1 MGKCVS
7 KDMNVAESSERRG
20 NSLTV
25 SPQVHSSTLLY
36 SSGQNQEVIAH
47 TCACGNSDSEVDDGS
62 NGTGQVTRS
71 VSASLE
77 WRNDVTASTSE
88 RTYYSTAPVELWT
101 ELRNDVTTSIS
112 EQTFYSTA
120 PVELWTKVRNDATTS
135 TGEQTCYAKA
145 PTEPLN
151 DLLSKDLQDP
161 NFVLVTPNEGES
173 CVEVLLLDQVD
184 VDLEKLIAEGGQA
197 HVYFASCD
205 KFSTPVVVKRLKYG
219 NVDLFQL
226 QRRMEMVMKT
236 MKKRNSAICRVFGVG
251 KDYVGNVWIVMEQ
264 MAGDL
269 RTLIDSRMRVRKGKW
284 KGKLEKGGMPFDY
297 NNTITMMMHIAQG
310 MEDLHSCDLIHA
322 DLKASNILV
331 TTLIMD
337 SEEEDNGLEQV
348 SESMYFYV
356 KIGDFESSDDIVGT
370 LFWRA
375 PEVLQALK
383 DRVQSVLSPAADVY
397 SFGMLCYEL
406 LTGLIPLEELEPTN
420 YDAIISGQRPK
431 LPDYVNFTMQN
442 LLRACWHAEPRERPG
457 WTTIISILEKERMRR
472 PPGPHSTRSR
482 KRQAKPKIEM
492 DWEAAQDATTT
503 LETQDATTTSV
514 EDETST
520 SVVPWETAITYGL
533 DREGVAAW
541 EAHVARYNM
550 LIEKM
555 IVVLESAAEQYIT
568 WRRKWGEKADLVEEV
583 GPEKTFKT
591 SKAAFENVWWEVKK
605 TSVNQLKLSYTS
617 ERRRVDE
624 LWGYRADQ
632 TYNLLGPI
640 ALTAWVKEILAT
652 SKDWQ
657 AFQVSLADW
666 HLESRNS
673 FEVWLK
679 DLEAASYAWQ
689 AAHVALAA
697 WQPEHPLAFAAWH
710 SIMKGRA
717 TLYAGDTKTPV
728 CGTLSLISG
737 SLT

>member
-1 MGKCVS
+1 
-7 KDMNVAESSERRG
+7 
-20 NSLTV
+20 
-25 SPQVHSSTLLY
+25 
-36 SSGQNQEVIAH
+36 
-47 TCACGNSDSEVDDGS
+47 VDDGS
-62 NGTGQVTRS
+62 NGTGEVTRS

-101 ELRNDVTTSIS
+101 ELRNDVTTSTS

-135 TGEQTCYAKA
+135 TGEQTCYSKA
-145 PTEPLN
+145 PMEPWN

-161 NFVLVTPNEGES
+161 NLVLEIPNEGES
-173 CVEVLLLDQVD
+173 CMEVLLLDQSD
-184 VDLEKLIAEGGQA
+184 VDLKNLTAEGGQA

-219 NVDLFQL
+219 NVDLLQL
-226 QRRMEMVMKT
+226 QRRMEMLMKT

-251 KDYVGNVWIVMEQ
+251 EDYVGNVWIVMER
-264 MAGDL
+264 MGGDL
-269 RTLIDSRMRVRKGKW
+269 RTLIDSRMRVRKGKR

-337 SEEEDNGLEQV
+337 NEEDDNGLDQV

-356 KIGDFESSDDIVGT
+356 KIGDFENSDDIVGT

-383 DRVQSVLSPAADVY
+383 DRVQPVLSPAADVY

-406 LTGLIPLEELEPTN
+406 LTGLIPLEELKSDN

-431 LPDYVNFTMQN
+431 LPDHVNFKMQN
-442 LLRACWHAEPRERPG
+442 LLRACWHAEPRNRPG

-472 PPGPHSTRSR
+472 PPGPHSTRSP

-492 DWEAAQDATTT
+492 DWEAAPDATTT
-503 LETQDATTTSV
+503 LETQDATTTL
-514 EDETST
+514 ETSR
-520 SVVPWETAITYGL
+520 SVATWETPVAYGL
-533 DREGVAAW
+533 DQEAVAAL
-541 EAHVARYNM
+541 EAQ
-550 LIEKM
+550 LGSIEKT
-555 IVVLESAAEQYIT
+555 IVALESAARQNIT
-568 WRRKWGEKADLVEEV
+568 RRWKWREKADLMEEL
-583 GPEKTFKT
+583 GAEKTFKT
-591 SKAAFENVWWEVKK
+591 SKTAFEDVWLEVKE
-605 TSVNQLKLSYTS
+605 TWANQVKLSDTP
-617 ERRRVDE
+617 EGWMVNVIWDNLAEKR
-624 LWGYRADQ
+624 
-632 TYNLLGPI
+632 YNLLGPI
-640 ALTAWVKEILAT
+640 ALTAWVKEILET

-657 AFQVSLADW
+657 AFQVSLHKW
-666 HLESRNS
+666 QFENRNS
-673 FEVWLK
+673 FKAWLK
-679 DLEAASYAWQ
+679 DLKAASYAWK

-697 WQPEHPLAFAAWH
+697 WQPEHRLAVRAWRT
-710 SIMKGRA
+710 ILKRRG
-717 TLYAGDTKTPV
+717 TLYDEDTV
-728 CGTLSLISG
+728 RGTLSLMRE
-737 SLT
+737 L

>member
-1 MGKCVS
+1 
-7 KDMNVAESSERRG
+7 MNVAENSERRD

-25 SPQVHSSTLLY
+25 SPQVDSSTLLY

-47 TCACGNSDSEVDDGS
+47 TCACRNSDSEVDDGS
-62 NGTGQVTRS
+62 NGTGQLTRS

-77 WRNDVTASTSE
+77 SRNDVTASTSE

-101 ELRNDVTTSIS
+101 ELRNDVTTSTS

-135 TGEQTCYAKA
+135 TGEQTCYSEA
-145 PTEPLN
+145 PMEPWN

-161 NFVLVTPNEGES
+161 NFVLETPNEGES
-173 CVEVLLLDQVD
+173 CVEVLLLDQFY
-184 VDLEKLIAEGGQA
+184 VDLKNLIAEGGQA

-226 QRRMEMVMKT
+226 QRRMERVMKT

-251 KDYVGNVWIVMEQ
+251 EDYVGNVWIVMER

-269 RTLIDSRMRVRKGKW
+269 RTLIDSRMRVRKGKR

-337 SEEEDNGLEQV
+337 YEEEDNGLEQV

-356 KIGDFESSDDIVGT
+356 KIGDFESSAGIVGT

-383 DRVQSVLSPAADVY
+383 DRVQPVLSPAADVY

-406 LTGLIPLEELEPTN
+406 LTGLIPLEELEPNN
-420 YDAIISGQRPK
+420 YDAIISGQRPE
-431 LPDYVNFTMQN
+431 LPDHVNFTMQN
-442 LLRACWHAEPRERPG
+442 LLRACWHAEPRKRPG

-472 PPGPHSTRSR
+472 PPGPHSTRSP
-482 KRQAKPKIEM
+482 KSQAKPKIEM
-492 DWEAAQDATTT
+492 DWEAARDATTT
-503 LETQDATTTSV
+503 LETQDATTTL
-514 EDETST
+514 ETST
-520 SVVPWETAITYGL
+520 SAVTWETAVAYGL
-533 DREGVAAW
+533 DQEAVAAW
-541 EAHVARYNM
+541 EAQVARYNRST
-550 LIEKM
+550 ENT
-555 IVVLESAAEQYIT
+555 IVALESAAKQDIR
-568 WRRKWGEKADLVEEV
+568 WRWKWREKAGLVEEV
-583 GPEKTFKT
+583 GAEETFKT
-591 SKAAFENVWWEVKK
+591 SKAAFEHAWWWVEK
-605 TSVNQLKLSYTS
+605 TWANQVKLSDTS
-617 ERRRVDE
+617 KSWRMVDVIWKNLAE
-624 LWGYRADQ
+624 KP
-632 TYNLLGPI
+632 YNLLGPI

-657 AFQVSLADW
+657 AFQVSLDDW
-666 HLESRNS
+666 HSENRNS
-673 FEVWLK
+673 FEAWLK
-679 DLEAASYAWQ
+679 DLEAASCAWQ

-697 WQPEHPLAFAAWH
+697 WQPEHPLAFTAWRTN
-710 SIMKGRA
+710 MKARA
-717 TLYAGDTKTPV
+717 TLYLV
-728 CGTLSLISG
+728 HYL
-737 SLT
+737 